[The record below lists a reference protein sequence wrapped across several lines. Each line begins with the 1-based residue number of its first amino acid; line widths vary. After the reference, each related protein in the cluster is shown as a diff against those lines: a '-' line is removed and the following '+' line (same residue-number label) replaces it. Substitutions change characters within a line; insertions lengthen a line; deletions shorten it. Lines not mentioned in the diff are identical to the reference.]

1 MNQNQ
6 TPDVIAD
13 DVVVTMAY
21 TLSIKD
27 EVIDSSEDSDALV
40 FLQGYRNIIPGLER
54 ELYGLKVGDTKKIT
68 VSPQDG
74 YGDVD
79 PEAFM
84 DVSRGEFPKE
94 IPLDIGTELEIR
106 DEEDEVMLATV
117 HEVTKDI
124 VRLNFNHPLAGET
137 LQFEIKILELRSATE
152 EELEHGHA
160 HGGDEDD
167 FDEEYDDEEADDD
180 NDDDDNDDDDDD
192 NGKK

>member
-6 TPDVIAD
+6 IPAVVAD

-21 TLSIKD
+21 TLSIKN
-27 EVIDSSEDSDALV
+27 EVIDSSDDSDPLI

-54 ELYGLKVGDTKKIT
+54 ELYGLKVGDIRKIT
-68 VSPQDG
+68 VSPQDA

-84 DVSRGEFPKE
+84 DVARNEFPKD

-106 DEEDEVMLATV
+106 DEDDEVMLATV
-117 HEVTKDI
+117 HEVTKDS

-137 LQFEIKILELRSATE
+137 LHFDIEILELRAATE
-152 EELEHGHA
+152 EEIEHGHA
-160 HGGDEDD
+160 HSDEDD
-167 FDEEYDDEEADDD
+167 DFDDEYDEDE
-180 NDDDDNDDDDDD
+180 DDDDDD
-192 NGKK
+192 EDEDNKKGN

>member
-1 MNQNQ
+1 MDQNQ
-6 TPDVIAD
+6 SPAVVAD

-27 EVIDSSEDSDALV
+27 EVIDSSEDSDPLI

-54 ELYGLKVGDTKKIT
+54 ELYGLKVGDTKKII

-84 DVSRGEFPKE
+84 DVPRSEFPKD

-137 LQFEIKILELRSATE
+137 LHFDIKILELRSATE

-160 HGGDEDD
+160 HGGEDDD
-167 FDEEYDDEEADDD
+167 FDYDDEEYEYEDEDEEEE
-180 NDDDDNDDDDDD
+180 D
-192 NGKK
+192 NGKH